1 MSLVIKT
8 DAGRIKR
15 LQRYKNLIAN
25 LPYIAQ
31 IAVGDGGREVDETLK
46 TPTSNRKTL
55 YNEILRKDVTFED
68 VNDYSTKVLVFLDS
82 AIDTILVGKDINE
95 MAIIDSEGTFITLE
109 TFNLFDIATGF
120 PSNTQTTI
128 KTQITME

>member
-8 DAGRIKR
+8 DVGRIKR

>member
-68 VNDYSTKVLVFLDS
+68 VDDYSTKVLVFLDS

-128 KTQITME
+128 KTQITIE

>member
-8 DAGRIKR
+8 NAGRIKR
-15 LQRYKNLIAN
+15 LQRYKNLITN
-25 LPYIAQ
+25 LPHIAQ
-31 IAVGDGGREVDETLK
+31 IAVGDGGREVDDTLK
-46 TPTSNRKTL
+46 TPTSDRTTL
-55 YNEILRKDVTFED
+55 YNEILRKDVSFENVD
-68 VNDYSTKVLVFLDS
+68 DYSTKVLVFLDS
-82 AIDTILVGKDINE
+82 AVDTILEGKDINE
-95 MAIIDSEGTFITLE
+95 MAIIDSEGTLITLE

>member
-46 TPTSNRKTL
+46 TPTSDRQTL
-55 YNEILRKDVTFED
+55 YNEILRKDITFED
-68 VNDYSTKVLVFLDS
+68 VDDYSTKVLVFLDS